1 MPSSIAIDARDA
13 LVVIDV
19 ETDLLPGG
27 SPAVADGDA
36 LAPLVNRLAREF
48 TNVVFTQGVHR
59 HGHATLTSSDL
70 DAKPFDGSA
79 MRYGDQA
86 SLPEECVPGE
96 PGADSRA
103 GLDFDL
109 AFLMLS
115 KGSDGEAQS
124 CSVYSQAEGET
135 TRSLAAL
142 LKAHG
147 ISRVFACGLATD
159 YCVARLLIE
168 ARAAGVETFVI
179 DDACRAIDADRSF
192 AAAWAQ
198 MNAAAVWRI
207 QARQILG

>member
-1 MPSSIAIDARDA
+1 MPSIAIDARDA

-19 ETDLLPGG
+19 ETDFLPGA
-27 SPAVADGDA
+27 SPDVADDA

-48 TNVVFTQGVHR
+48 ANVVFTQGAHR
-59 HGHATLTSSDL
+59 HGQATLTSSDL
-70 DAKPFDGSA
+70 DAKPFDPSA

-86 SLPEECVPGE
+86 SLPEECGPGE
-96 PGADSRA
+96 RGDDSRA

-115 KGSDGEAQS
+115 KGSDGEAQF

-147 ISRVFACGLATD
+147 ISRVFACGLASN
-159 YCVARLLIE
+159 YCVARLLTE

-179 DDACRAIDADRSF
+179 EDACRAIDSSFIAD
-192 AAAWAQ
+192 WAHW
-198 MNAAAVWRI
+198 NAAAVWRI
-207 QARQILG
+207 QAREILG